1 MALTFPAEARIMAS
15 SMWLDTPG
23 RRSTQNPFTGEVHRI
38 DYRGAHWRG
47 IVTIGSYGRGAP
59 DEQHLG
65 QRMEGFLASWVA
77 GDEPAELPHGRPDF
91 GDVLAASTTVSSWA
105 GGAVTLSRDPSDHAA
120 AGTTIR
126 LGDRL
131 YMSSGPT
138 SDVAEFGVSPVLA
151 PVLGAS
157 VSAGDTVL
165 AMPDGDIEL
174 PFSRDFYGPWTI
186 NWVEWLA

>member
-1 MALTFPAEARIMAS
+1 MGWRRGDPFEGSRLTTR
-15 SMWLDTPG
+15 
-23 RRSTQNPFTGEVHRI
+23 
-38 DYRGAHWRG
+38 
-47 IVTIGSYGRGAP
+47 
-59 DEQHLG
+59 
-65 QRMEGFLASWVA
+65 
-77 GDEPAELPHGRPDF
+77 LP
-91 GDVLAASTTVSSWA
+91 
-105 GGAVTLSRDPSDHAA
+105 
-120 AGTTIR
+120 GTTIR